1 MDNPALVSFP
11 LPMLTALLC
20 CVLALLIW
28 RLELGPAR
36 ANALF
41 SAFFGLGAVTAFS
54 VGLRFGYGM
63 DALIPLQRT
72 FPLFLGP
79 LMYLGFASM
88 TVDKRDL
95 AKSILCHLGA
105 PVVVM
110 GLFWLIAKDL
120 RSLDWVI
127 SVSYL
132 FYSAA
137 LYLLWRKG
145 PDALI
150 YARVDVTRSLSN
162 WILRGIGFVVFM
174 LLLDSAIALDFA
186 TNKGANA
193 PRLISYGTVPVI
205 FLLLATLVTLP
216 LMLSRSGTAPQPL
229 PVSDTEDAKVEARL
243 RILMREHQLFLDPDL
258 TVQRL
263 AKRLHLP
270 ARSLS
275 AAINKAQG
283 TNVSQYVNA
292 FRLAHAAELLVETE
306 ESVAR
311 IATQSGFLTR
321 SNFYREFQRV
331 YGQSPRAYRT
341 SGRPEEN
348 VSRPGSEKTQP

>member
-1 MDNPALVSFP
+1 MDDPALVSFP
-11 LPMLTALLC
+11 LPMLSALLC
-20 CVLALLIW
+20 SVLALLIW
-28 RLELGPAR
+28 QLELGPVR

-54 VGLRFGYGM
+54 VGLRFGYGV

-88 TVDKRDL
+88 TVDKHDFV
-95 AKSILCHLGA
+95 KTILYHLGA
-105 PVVVM
+105 PIAVM
-110 GLFWLIAKDL
+110 SFFWLIAKDL
-120 RSLDWVI
+120 RSLDWA
-127 SVSYL
+127 VSASYV
-132 FYSAA
+132 FYSSA

-162 WILRGIGFVVFM
+162 WILRGIGFIVFM

-205 FLLLATLVTLP
+205 LLLLATLVTLP
-216 LMLSRSGTAPQPL
+216 LMLSRSRAAPQSL
-229 PVSDTEDAKVEARL
+229 PVSDTEDAEVEARL
-243 RILMREHQLFLDPDL
+243 RTLMREHQLFFDPDL

-275 AAINKAQG
+275 ASINKAQG
-283 TNVSQYVNA
+283 TNVSQYINA
-292 FRLAHAAELLVETE
+292 FRLAHAAQLLVETD
-306 ESVAR
+306 ESVTK
-311 IATQSGFLTR
+311 IATRSGFMTR

-331 YGQSPRAYRT
+331 YGQSPREYRT
-341 SGRPEEN
+341 SSEPVKGI
-348 VSRPGSEKTQP
+348 SLSGSEKTLP